1 LVKKVRL
8 MAVVKGNAYGHGM
21 LEIAQAAVSAG
32 ANWLDTATL
41 DEAFA
46 VRSKL
51 TQDIPIL
58 VLGYVARLDTRSG

>member
-1 LVKKVRL
+1 
-8 MAVVKGNAYGHGM
+8 M

-32 ANWLDTATL
+32 ANWLGTAAI
-41 DEAFA
+41 DEARA
-46 VRSKL
+46 VRSKI